1 MAGHGDGRKRFKVNF
16 FHFVQFLLGSHHR
29 LEHPF
34 PLLEHRQFILTLP
47 DLLLQRF
54 HRREMLV
61 IVPQVSDLLQRITH
75 TLKLGDAEYLLQ
87 LTYRIIAIPGIPVH
101 NLRSEQVNLLVMPQ
115 RPHGHSAQAGKL
127 PDFQLVFT
135 HNNSCTFVI
144 RRQR

>member
-1 MAGHGDGRKRFKVNF
+1 MQLF
-16 FHFVQFLLGSHHR
+16 LGSHHR

-34 PLLEHRQFILTLP
+34 PLLEHRQLILTLA
-47 DLLLQRF
+47 DLFLQRF

-61 IVPQVSDLLQRITH
+61 IIPQVPDFLQRITH
-75 TLKLGDAEYLLQ
+75 TFELGDAEDFLQ
-87 LTYRIIAIPGIPVH
+87 LTYGIIAIPGIPVH
-101 NLRSEQVNLLVMPQ
+101 NLRSKQVNLLVMPQ
-115 RPHGHSAQAGKL
+115 SPHGHSAQAGKL